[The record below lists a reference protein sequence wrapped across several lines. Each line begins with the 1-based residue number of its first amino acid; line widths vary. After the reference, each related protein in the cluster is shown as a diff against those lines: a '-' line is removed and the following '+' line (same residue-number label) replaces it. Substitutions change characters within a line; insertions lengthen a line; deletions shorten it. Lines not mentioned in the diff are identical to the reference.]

1 MFRKKDQYNK
11 YLNNLFSQTKYDFIY
26 KDAVSGLVKITK
38 KTLINDLNFLPRRPM
53 IFHPPHIELRMNCE
67 RVNLDLNLLSKES
80 THQHL
85 S

>member
-38 KTLINDLNFLPRRPM
+38 KNPQKR
-53 IFHPPHIELRMNCE
+53 
-67 RVNLDLNLLSKES
+67 S
-80 THQHL
+80 
-85 S
+85 